1 MREMLV
7 SSKDKRRA
15 KKIAASKWNMVNQE
29 YLDMPLSRRVEF
41 AKRLIEEDILAS
53 RNSIGNKKGFGSV
66 FTTLLLHLIIKIAM
80 KWIDRWLEEKLFSV
94 PEED

>member
-1 MREMLV
+1 MIV
-7 SSKDKRRA
+7 SSRDKRRA
-15 KKIAASKWNMVNQE
+15 KKIAATNWNMVNRDFL
-29 YLDMPLSRRVEF
+29 YMPLDKRVEH
-41 AKRLIEEDILAS
+41 AKKLIEEDILAG